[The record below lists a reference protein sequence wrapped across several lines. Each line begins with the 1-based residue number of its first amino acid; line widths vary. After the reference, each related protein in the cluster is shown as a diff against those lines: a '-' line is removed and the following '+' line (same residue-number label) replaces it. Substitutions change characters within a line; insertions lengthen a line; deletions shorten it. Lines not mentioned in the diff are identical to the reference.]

1 MSPYSRFAD
10 GLLDLVWLDHVPNFR
25 ECVDAVARA
34 YHGRLLG
41 SHAFGWKRVRDI
53 EITRATEGDEPPVLM
68 ADGEYVGHLPVKVLA
83 KDSALRVLVP
93 PAVAEAQAA
102 DSEER
107 VLETIKR
114 DGRAPLT
121 GRFLA

>member
-1 MSPYSRFAD
+1 M
-10 GLLDLVWLDHVPNFR
+10 
-25 ECVDAVARA
+25 ARA

-83 KDSALRVLVP
+83 GNQQAVRLVL

-102 DSEER
+102 DSENGCWKPSN
-107 VLETIKR
+107 VTV
-114 DGRAPLT
+114 ATLT
-121 GRFLA
+121 GRFRLTSFSVSQPGAARCPPDVERPLYAVCRRK

>member
-1 MSPYSRFAD
+1 M
-10 GLLDLVWLDHVPNFR
+10 
-25 ECVDAVARA
+25 DAVARA
-34 YHGRLLG
+34 YRGRLLG

-102 DSEER
+102 DSNAEER

-114 DGRAPLT
+114 DGRDPLT
-121 GRFLA
+121 GRFFA